1 MLFNFF
7 INYKKEFI
15 SISISIFGLIL
26 GFSIDIIIARL
37 LYLNEFGIY
46 KYLYTFVILFSIFLS
61 FGSSQLLIKKFA
73 EKKSFNKKIEDL
85 INQSALSFILIII
98 FLFFF
103 LILNS
108 YFLPEDVKK
117 NIYLFNY
124 IFIWI
129 FFRIIFINFRAA
141 TIGTGNYLQAQISD
155 RFLINVLLILFISI
169 NYFFFNDLALYN
181 LIIINLIVFIL
192 VIFYLY
198 LYIFKINISN
208 LNIKFYLSGIKERF
222 INSKYTSLSEFLDL
236 CNRMGILLIM
246 GFSYSLKEIAIFS
259 VLIRITDALFLINT
273 SLISLYGKN
282 ISSNE
287 KKIQDY
293 GIKKL
298 NQFNLLSIVVIMIF
312 FFFFSYTVL
321 NLFGPEFSLYSS
333 SLFIM
338 ALIIFK
344 LLFGP
349 SSFFLNIHGESK
361 INFRVNLATFVLM
374 ILSFSLFSQI
384 LEIKNIVY
392 LYVIINISN
401 NAILSFFCKKKLNT
415 RTDVFAL
422 RND

>member
-46 KYLYTFVILFSIFLS
+46 KYLYTFVILFSLFLS

-141 TIGTGNYLQAQISD
+141 NIGTGNYLQAQISD

-169 NYFFFNDLALYN
+169 YYFFFNDLALYN

-384 LEIKNIVY
+384 LEIKYIVY